1 MPHPSNNDGEKN
13 EVLYI
18 MFGEEK
24 RRVLSI
30 VFLISRV
37 CVCMYILKN
46 FYLASPFGYCFF

>member
-30 VFLISRV
+30 VFLIFTCV
-37 CVCMYILKN
+37 CVYVHFKEFL
-46 FYLASPFGYCFF
+46 PG

>member
-1 MPHPSNNDGEKN
+1 
-13 EVLYI
+13 

-30 VFLISRV
+30 VFLIFTT
-37 CVCMYILKN
+37 CVCMLYILKN

>member
-37 CVCMYILKN
+37 CVYVHFKEFL
-46 FYLASPFGYCFF
+46 PG